1 MASVN
6 LDIASNLGIVCRS
19 GDTFKLTLSIQDS
32 SNNPIDTTAYTFTM
46 VVKDGST
53 TILSFSDSDFTK
65 NVDGTLIVN
74 KSAAD
79 MDAVSA
85 GTYRYDIQSVK
96 TSDSFVQ
103 TWVFGNF
110 TVKEDYS

>member
-6 LDIASNLGIVCRS
+6 LDIANNLGIVCRR

-32 SNNPIDTTAYTFTM
+32 NNQPIDTTAYTFSM
-46 VVKDGST
+46 VVKNGST
-53 TILSFSDSDFTK
+53 SVLTFSDSDFTK
-65 NVDGTLIVN
+65 NVDGSLVVN
-74 KSAAD
+74 KSSVD
-79 MDAVSA
+79 MSIDI
-85 GTYRYDIQSVK
+85 GTFKYDIQSTK
-96 TSDSFVQ
+96 ISDGFVQ